1 MGILWAHTGAIG
13 CIVLK
18 QKQIRSHAFLSPS
31 VQCMCMTDSDSIG
44 KLGEYYQSAK

>member
-18 QKQIRSHAFLSPS
+18 EGGGKGKEGTQNSYFSYSGLKQHLLMKSTWR
-31 VQCMCMTDSDSIG
+31 
-44 KLGEYYQSAK
+44 